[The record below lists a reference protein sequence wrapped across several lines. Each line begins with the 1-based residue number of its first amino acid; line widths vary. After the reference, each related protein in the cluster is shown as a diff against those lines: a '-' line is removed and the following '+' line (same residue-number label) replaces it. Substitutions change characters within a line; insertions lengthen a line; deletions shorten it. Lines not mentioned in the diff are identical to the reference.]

1 MSDPT
6 GILPCVKMCSLH
18 IFMNREND
26 AAALEQSHLVKFE
39 TVFDELLWELP
50 SGTMGA
56 PTGSSIQKFNYS

>member
-1 MSDPT
+1 
-6 GILPCVKMCSLH
+6 
-18 IFMNREND
+18 MNREND